1 VAPQFL
7 YLAWLQETWRAYTQA
22 TAQPILHGRPIT
34 LTSQQYGAALLMA
47 YLGDFSLKK
56 LATLAGVD
64 LAILEQWRGS
74 PEFHL
79 VMDWSKS
86 RFAGFFQENLLLE
99 DYSWREYQEIAG
111 EFACLEES
119 LRVRVRTGLYPQLR
133 DLGVRLANQY
143 RHGLSLDTSSF
154 PQFRRLLLF
163 FGALEAFWP
172 SPARPRLR
180 DKLLPLARE
189 VVWPALGLE
198 EGEELSVGVWENHEL
213 GMNLKK
219 SLATEIQKVFQK

>member
-1 VAPQFL
+1 MAAQFL
-7 YLAWLQETWRAYTQA
+7 CLAWLQETWRAYIQA
-22 TAQPILHGRPIT
+22 TTQPILRGRPIK
-34 LTSQQYGAALLMA
+34 LTSQQYGAALLMV
-47 YLGDFSLKK
+47 YLGEFPLGK
-56 LATLAGVD
+56 LAALAGVD
-64 LAILEQWRGS
+64 LAILEEWRGS

-86 RFAGFFQENLLLE
+86 RFAEFFQENLLLE

-133 DLGVRLANQY
+133 DLGARLANQY

-154 PQFRRLLLF
+154 PGFRRLFLF
-163 FGALEAFWP
+163 FWALEAFWP

-198 EGEELSVGVWENHEL
+198 EGEELSVELWRDPEL
-213 GMNLKK
+213 GMHLKMV
-219 SLATEIQKVFQK
+219 LATEIQKIFQK